1 MSHRWMEQRRLDT
14 LRGSRFMVEEQ
25 RAASIDTLLD
35 VSSASQDTADE
46 RVSLT
51 LRVVVED
58 EQTSA
63 PQASAFIPR

>member
-1 MSHRWMEQRRLDT
+1 
-14 LRGSRFMVEEQ
+14 MVEEQ

-58 EQTSA
+58 EQTPA
-63 PQASAFIPR
+63 PEASPFIPR